1 MTGEAEA
8 LKNEGNAR
16 KAAGDLPGAIE
27 RYRRALEANPDYTA
41 ALYNLG
47 IALRESDEFEE
58 AEACFRRV
66 LAIDARDVDALF
78 NLGAL
83 LRRRASLE
91 EAEQVLRRAVE
102 LAPVNAHLWL
112 YLGQLGIERYTD
124 QSLREA
130 ERCLRRTTELQ
141 PALADAHHGLGTVHE
156 FEGRHDEALQAFQQ
170 ALRLDPDN
178 VAYCAAVLSEKQR
191 LCEWDGLDELC
202 ARLRRGVV
210 QRPPQP
216 LPPFTMLSIPSS
228 AAEQLLCAR
237 NYAQSIEARAAR
249 ERQRLDFRFDSPK
262 KRRRRIGYL
271 SAEFHAHATAYLT
284 AELFELHDRS
294 RFEIF
299 AYSYGPEDR
308 SAMRDRLK
316 RAFDRFLDVRALSD
330 ADAARAIHGDGIDIL
345 VDLKGYTFRAR
356 PGIAALRPAPVQ
368 VNYLGY
374 PGTMGAGFI
383 DYLVGDR
390 VITPAAAAAHYSEKL
405 VLMPDCYQA
414 NDRRRVIAAKS
425 SRRELGLPESGFV
438 FCCFN
443 QSYKI
448 LPDVFAAW
456 MRVLKAVA
464 GSVLWL
470 LEWNASAS
478 LNLRREA
485 AKLGVDPARLVF
497 SPLTSIESHLARMQL
512 ADLFLDTFPVN
523 AHTTASE
530 ALWAGLPVLTCAGDT
545 FVSRVAA
552 SLLNVVGLAQ
562 FVTRSLPAYE
572 ALAIRLA
579 GAPSE
584 LQAMR
589 DTLARSK
596 TSASL
601 FDTPRFV
608 RHLEQAYEAMWR
620 NHASGAGPT
629 MIELA

>member
-1 MTGEAEA
+1 MTGEAEV

-16 KAAGDLPGAIE
+16 KAAGDLLGAAE
-27 RYRRALEANPDYTA
+27 RYRRALQAQPDYVA

-47 IALRESDEFEE
+47 IALRELEEFEE

-83 LRRRASLE
+83 LRRRSSLG

-102 LAPVNAHLWL
+102 LAPGNAHLWL

-124 QSLREA
+124 ESLREA
-130 ERCLRRTTELQ
+130 AQCLRRATELQ
-141 PALADAHHGLGTVHE
+141 PALAEAHHGLGNVHG
-156 FEGRHDEALQAFQQ
+156 FEGRHDEALRAFQQ

-178 VAYCAAVLSEKQR
+178 VGYCAAVLTEKQR
-191 LCEWDGLDELC
+191 LCEWEGLDGLC
-202 ARLRRGVV
+202 VQVRRSVM
-210 QRPPQP
+210 QRPAQP
-216 LPPFTMLSIPSS
+216 LPPFMMLSIPSS
-228 AAEQLLCAR
+228 GAEQLRCAR
-237 NYAQSIEARAAR
+237 NYAQSIEAGAAR
-249 ERQRLDFRFDSPK
+249 ERQRLNFRFDSPP

-299 AYSYGPEDR
+299 AYSYGPEER
-308 SAMRDRLK
+308 SATRDRLK
-316 RAFDRFLDVRALSD
+316 RTFDKFVDIRALSD
-330 ADAARAIHGDGIDIL
+330 AEAARAIHGDGIEIL

-356 PGIAALRPAPVQ
+356 PEIAALRPAPVQ
-368 VNYLGY
+368 VSYLGY

-390 VITPAAAAAHYSEKL
+390 FVTPAAAAAHYSEKL
-405 VLMPDCYQA
+405 VLMPNSYQA
-414 NDRRRVIAAKS
+414 NDRRRVIGARS
-425 SRRELGLPESGFV
+425 SRPELGLPEDGFV

-448 LPDVFAAW
+448 LPNVFAAW
-456 MRVLKAVA
+456 MRVLGAVPR
-464 GSVLWL
+464 SVLWL
-470 LEWNASAS
+470 LEWNASLAR
-478 LNLRREA
+478 NLRREA
-485 AKLGVDPARLVF
+485 AKLGVDPARLAF
-497 SPLTSIESHLARMQL
+497 SPLTSVELHLARMQS

-545 FVSRVAA
+545 FVSRVAE
-552 SLLNVVGLAQ
+552 SVLNAVGLAQ
-562 FVTRSLPAYE
+562 LVTRSLPSYE

-589 DTLARSK
+589 NALAYSR
-596 TSASL
+596 AGGAL

-608 RHLEQAYEAMWR
+608 RHLEQAYEEMWR
-620 NHASGAGPT
+620 NHASGAGPRL
-629 MIELA
+629 IEVH